1 VGNSTILSVALFMG
15 TIAII
20 VCVLSAK
27 TPVARLPEGT
37 LLLNVV
43 GMRLVAFEA
52 IREFGLASSTLLAQN
67 SVTLKTVFTF
77 LDVRWSLSSENAGDV
92 DGISGGR
99 ANAVKVGNKSGA
111 NGSVSKV
118 AFHYIEFALGVALP
132 FVELDLLALYRLK
145 LALTCLIPINISN
158 NPRILEI
165 YDGVVDEKAGGGGWM
180 EDIEV
185 IIFDPRMI
193 EIGSGMCSR
202 MKGNGI
208 LRIAMLASP
217 YKVSVNANLSEGNI
231 TCHLVLTMLIEEDKG
246 VLPCITAVVLT
257 PSVSWMI
264 WIIELLSELGN
275 IGDRARC
282 RR

>member
-1 VGNSTILSVALFMG
+1 MGNSTILSVALFMG